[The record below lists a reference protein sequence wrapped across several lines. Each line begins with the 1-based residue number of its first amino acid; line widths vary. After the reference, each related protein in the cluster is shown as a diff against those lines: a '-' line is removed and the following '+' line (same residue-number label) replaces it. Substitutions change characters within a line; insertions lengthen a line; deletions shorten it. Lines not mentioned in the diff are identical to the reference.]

1 VVVKRELAEKRPEVV
16 RAVYQGFCN
25 AKDQMAGQYVKG
37 MTFNNILKMMLPWLT
52 QLIGENRALLGDD
65 WWPYGV
71 RANRAAIDVILRY
84 HSEQGLTKRRFAIE
98 DVFFPGLLD
107 T

>member
-1 VVVKRELAEKRPEVV
+1 MVGDASLARDYHEGMWKSLKRV
-16 RAVYQGFCN
+16 G
-25 AKDQMAGQYVKG
+25 
-37 MTFNNILKMMLPWLT
+37 
-52 QLIGENRALLGDD
+52 
-65 WWPYGV
+65 
-71 RANRAAIDVILRY
+71 ANRAAIDVVLRY